1 MSLYDIAGV
10 IGVLLMLR
18 GYAAAQFRWLDP
30 TRAPA
35 LLMNLFGAVLV
46 LISLTKAFNLS
57 AVLMESAWALVAV
70 FGLIR
75 LVLKRR

>member
-10 IGVLLMLR
+10 IGVLLMLS